1 MIKKFIY
8 ILSFVFGMI
17 IFLTGCEVGPVGEP
31 QLESVTPTKTISPTN
46 TIAPTITPVPFSE
59 INLESILVRDGDL
72 PAGYRGAQIRSQAP
86 AMFDDLPEPQNEVF
100 QQFEHDG
107 EAAGGVSIFLF
118 ENETDLENSFDII
131 YDGMSDDASLHS
143 RVGEKSAILEYS
155 RNFPELKFK
164 FEVTEFL
171 FIRCGAL
178 VHIRM
183 TDVANID
190 YAEAF
195 AERLD
200 KRLEDL
206 ICR

>member
-1 MIKKFIY
+1 MKKSIFIFP
-8 ILSFVFGMI
+8 FVFGMI
-17 IFLTGCEVGPVGEP
+17 ILLTGCGLSPNNDP
-31 QLESVTPTKTISPTN
+31 QSQPITPTSTISPTN
-46 TIAPTITPVPFSE
+46 TIAPTMTPVPFSD
-59 INLESILVRDGDL
+59 IDLEPILVRDGDL
-72 PAGYRGAQIRSQAP
+72 PAGYKGAQIRSQAP
-86 AMFDDLPEPQNEVF
+86 EMFDDLPEPQNEVF

-107 EAAGGVSIFLF
+107 DAAGGVSIFLF
-118 ENETDLENSFDII
+118 DNEEDLEKSFDMI
-131 YDGMSDDASLHS
+131 YDGMTDEASLHS

-155 RNFPELKFK
+155 QNFPELYFK
-164 FEVTEFL
+164 IEVTEFL

-178 VHIRM
+178 VHVRL